1 MCVDGWCV
9 GEMTRGFGQV
19 VGGGGGRR
27 RGDQFSP
34 FQSAERGG
42 RSLSFHVGHAN
53 RERQKGSSMPRIR
66 TAVSGWTRKP
76 RTTDSSVER
85 AASDPWCLRCTI
97 LARLAPRNGDLNE
110 ILTLRCGRTPTEGG
124 LADKV
129 FTDRADG
136 TSWRTWTG

>member
-1 MCVDGWCV
+1 M

-19 VGGGGGRR
+19 VGGGGGRW

-76 RTTDSSVER
+76 EPLTVLWNVPRRPVVLALHDSRE
-85 AASDPWCLRCTI
+85 
-97 LARLAPRNGDLNE
+97 ARSAKR
-110 ILTLRCGRTPTEGG
+110 
-124 LADKV
+124 
-129 FTDRADG
+129 
-136 TSWRTWTG
+136 